1 MGLVIDKRRIQDL
14 PQHSQ
19 DVLAFAL
26 LTTNVL
32 TGPGRTG
39 DLRINA
45 GRNRADRLFPE
56 SPRRFR
62 SRSQRMSGSAP
73 LWLATPKTIG

>member
-1 MGLVIDKRRIQDL
+1 MVIDKRRIQDL
-14 PQHSQ
+14 PQYSR

-26 LTTNVL
+26 LTPNVL
-32 TGPGRTG
+32 TGPVRTG

-45 GRNRADRLFPE
+45 GRTRADRSFPE
-56 SPRRFR
+56 NPRRFR
-62 SRSQRMSGSAP
+62 SPSRRMSGPAP